1 MSSVNT
7 HLENICL
14 FPVFDD
20 NNENVMKKLLVIR
33 NDKIGDFMLAW
44 PAFACLKAALPD
56 VEITALV
63 PNYTQALA
71 TLCPSID
78 KVIVDTGKNATK
90 ADKKALIQKIK
101 LEGFDASIC
110 FFSDSYNA
118 YLVWRAGIKTRFAP
132 ATKWSQIFYNHRIT
146 QRRSRS
152 EKPEFEY
159 NIELANA
166 FLQHLNLTPPPPQL
180 SPPYLLFDNEQ
191 ITAQKEKLSQTLGVA
206 PGRPWIFVHS
216 GSGGSANNLS
226 LAQYCDLIE
235 EITDEFNVEWVL
247 TAGPGEEEKTREL
260 HQLLAAKNIAA
271 LVYDKNEGLVDFTC
285 SIACAS
291 AFIAGSTGPL
301 HVAASLDVPTIGFF
315 PAKRS
320 ATPLRWRPI
329 NSEDRHLAFSP
340 EKDEDKGVASDMSRI
355 EIASIAPRVNAF
367 LKNFSR

>member
-1 MSSVNT
+1 
-7 HLENICL
+7 
-14 FPVFDD
+14 
-20 NNENVMKKLLVIR
+20 MKKLLVIR

-44 PAFACLKAALPD
+44 PAFACLKAALPE

-63 PNYTQALA
+63 PSYTQALA
-71 TLCPSID
+71 LLCPSID

-90 ADKKALIQKIK
+90 ADKKALIQKLK
-101 LEGFDASIC
+101 QERFDASIC

-159 NIELANA
+159 NVDLARA
-166 FLQHLNLTPPPPQL
+166 FLQHLNLTSPPL
-180 SPPYLLFDNEQ
+180 SPPYLSFDNEQ
-191 ITAQKEKLSQTLGVA
+191 ITAQKEKLSQTLSLA
-206 PGRPWIFVHS
+206 PDRPWIFVHS

-226 LAQYCDLIE
+226 LAQYADLIE
-235 EITDEFNVEWVL
+235 KITENFNVEWVL
-247 TAGPGEEEKTREL
+247 TAGPGEAEKTREL

-301 HVAASLDVPTIGFF
+301 HIAATLDVPTIGFF

-329 NSEDRHLAFSP
+329 NSEGRHLAFAP
-340 EKDEDKGVASDMSRI
+340 EKDENKKVASDMSRI
-355 EIASIAPRVNAF
+355 DIASIAPPVNAF
-367 LKNFSR
+367 LKNVCG